1 MRAGGRL
8 AVTEDLS
15 LTGRIALVT
24 GAGSG
29 MGRATSRLLAERG
42 ATVVATDVD
51 AATAAETAARVA
63 AAGGSAHSARIDV
76 ADHDAVQRELARLTE
91 SVGPIDVAVCCAGI
105 GSFNAIPDVSEEEI
119 DRVLAVSLGGTYA
132 VVRALLPGMRERGF
146 GRLIG
151 FSSLNAKS
159 PPAGLAH
166 YSAAKAALIG
176 FTQAVALEVAPEVTV
191 NCVAPGMIDTP
202 IMLEDLEFARRTDPD
217 VTLEQVIA
225 TAALDVP
232 AGRLGQPDEVA
243 QMVAYLASDRA
254 AFVTGQAF
262 NVSGGQEM
270 G

>member
-1 MRAGGRL
+1 MSD
-8 AVTEDLS
+8 DLS
-15 LTGRIALVT
+15 LEGRIALVT

-29 MGRATSRLLAERG
+29 MGRATSVLLAERG
-42 ATVVATDVD
+42 ATVLATDLN
-51 AATAAETAARVA
+51 AETAADTAEMAA
-63 AAGGSAHSARIDV
+63 AAGGTARAARIDV
-76 ADHDAVQRELARLTE
+76 ADYDEVQHELERLAGT
-91 SVGPIDVAVCCAGI
+91 VGPIDIAVCCAGI
-105 GSFNAIPDVSEEEI
+105 GSFNAIPDVPEEEI
-119 DRVLAVSLGGTYA
+119 DSVLAVSLGGTYA
-132 VVRALLPGMRERGF
+132 VVRALLPGMRERRF

-151 FSSLNAKS
+151 FSSLNAKT

-217 VTLEQVIA
+217 ATLEQVIA

-232 AGRLGQPDEVA
+232 AGRLGQPVEVA
-243 QMVAYLASDRA
+243 QMVAYLASDQA